1 MQLILTHYIYI
12 VIDRHEA
19 SLIKDIINVN
29 FKKLNSKLLDV
40 EENMVGMDSHLE
52 ELRSLIKIESN
63 DVRLIGIHGLGG
75 IGKTTVSKVVY
86 NDISHLFESSI
97 FIADVRERSQYY
109 EGRLKLQK
117 ELLNGVIKEK
127 NMEINSIEEGVRV
140 IKQRL
145 CSKKVLLIL
154 DDVSKSKQL
163 AFLARKRDWFGPNSR
178 IIITTRDRRLL
189 EKHEVHASYE
199 VKGLGYNKS
208 IQLFCQYAFKQ
219 NSPKEDYVD
228 LSNDMVNYANGLP
241 LALKVL
247 GSSLHGRSVLQ
258 WKDALQKLKTRPDDE
273 VQDVLKISFEGLDEI
288 EQQVLLDITCFF
300 RRCDKNDVTRL
311 IKHAEIS
318 IPVLCDK
325 NLITLYCN
333 YIEMH
338 DLIQEMG
345 RQIVRDKHPTEP
357 GKWSRL
363 WDHEDISRVLRKNT
377 V

>member
-1 MQLILTHYIYI
+1 M
-12 VIDRHEA
+12 IDRHETR
-19 SLIKDIINVN
+19 LIKDIINVIL
-29 FKKLNSKLLDV
+29 KKLNSKLLDV

-63 DVRLIGIHGLGG
+63 DVRMIGIYGLGG
-75 IGKTTVSKVVY
+75 IGKTTISKVVF
-86 NDISHLFESSI
+86 NDISYLFESSI

-117 ELLNGVIKEK
+117 ELLNGVIKAK
-127 NMEINSIEEGVRV
+127 NMEINSIEEGVSV
-140 IKQRL
+140 IKQRF

-154 DDVSKSKQL
+154 DDVSKSEQL
-163 AFLARKRDWFGPNSR
+163 VFLARKLGWFGPGSR

-189 EKHEVHASYE
+189 EEHEVHASYE

-258 WKDALQKLKTRPDDE
+258 WKSALQKLKTRPNIE
-273 VQDVLKISFEGLDEI
+273 VQNVLKISFEGLDEI

-300 RRCDKNDVTRL
+300 RGCDKDDVTRL
-311 IKHAEIS
+311 IEHAEIS
-318 IPVLCDK
+318 IPILCEK
-325 NLITLYCN
+325 NLITLYYN

-345 RQIVRDKHPTEP
+345 REIVRHKHPKEP

-363 WDHEDISRVLRKNT
+363 WDHEDISLVLRKNM